1 LPNFLFTGGGDDI
14 IFNKQEIGRRGE
26 AVAAEFLERKGLVIA
41 ERNYHSRW
49 GELDLVAVDM
59 PETDAD
65 SVFWEEGGRDENR
78 QRTGVNVQKTW
89 GTVHFVEVKTRTGTE
104 YGTPGEAVTYSK
116 QQKIRKTALL
126 WLQEQDRYFPCVSFD
141 VIEVWVVGKTA
152 KIRWLPHCF

>member
-65 SVFWEEGGRDENR
+65 SVFWEEGERDENR